1 VTPQIAVMAAA
12 TKIPGY
18 VMAHKPGHMLVLDIT
33 ETELFA
39 AEQSSVQPLGLVVN
53 GDS

>member
-1 VTPQIAVMAAA
+1 MAAN

-39 AEQSSVQPLGLVVN
+39 AEQGSVQQLGIIVE
-53 GDS
+53 GAS